1 MLCVSRDDRSY
12 FGAIQVALV
21 VNNMPANEGDARD
34 MVSIPELERS
44 PGGGKGNTLWYSF
57 LENLM
62 DKGTW
67 QATFHGVTKS
77 RTRLSD

>member
-44 PGGGKGNTLWYSF
+44 PGGGNGSPFQYSCLEHPVEGLWEPGGLQFIGSQRVRR
-57 LENLM
+57 E
-62 DKGTW
+62 
-67 QATFHGVTKS
+67 
-77 RTRLSD
+77 